1 MSTGILV
8 LMIDKAPVDS
18 MSTSEPISYHGHPL
32 SNELSLIKVVSNMNI
47 KDWYLYL
54 LNLSG
59 FKVFFRSLVYELQ
72 LLLFGVTIRVLHT

>member
-1 MSTGILV
+1 MMWTGLLV

-47 KDWYLYL
+47 KDVGKNNTIPYLPDL
-54 LNLSG
+54 
-59 FKVFFRSLVYELQ
+59 
-72 LLLFGVTIRVLHT
+72 

>member
-1 MSTGILV
+1 MWTGLLV

-47 KDWYLYL
+47 KDVGKNNTISYLRDL
-54 LNLSG
+54 
-59 FKVFFRSLVYELQ
+59 
-72 LLLFGVTIRVLHT
+72 